1 MSTNYIIDV
10 IGSLNIESITQQLT
24 KHGINV
30 VSEASQNNKTKRLVF
45 FCPLEVFLLGK
56 EPNATLA
63 EQIDSWTEQT
73 QALFN
78 QVMAGSDSAVLLDLG
93 YAISDLD
100 GFNQSVTDL
109 FSLDTP
115 FKSTLDINWFALL
128 QHSLSVQEYFQAQS
142 VYENLLA
149 SADIIQNIDRCS
161 IINRAL
167 SYISQLRA
175 STEKGSQQQA
185 LLEEEVQNLA
195 SSILN
200 LETQTSDLT
209 TENKELN
216 ESKNILECER
226 QGLVAEGELC
236 LLQVHQ
242 LQEEL
247 EALHL
252 QNQELQQTS
261 QVKVSSIST
270 LETRISDLTTENK
283 ELNESKSLL
292 KNEKQELVA
301 ENELSL
307 LQILQLQEE
316 LEHYYYKS
324 QTQRMAGKDSF
335 PQADQITTG
344 YSEFSLQLRK
354 LL

>member
-78 QVMAGSDSAVLLDLG
+78 QVMAGSDSAVLIDLG

-175 STEKGSQQQA
+175 STEKGNQQQA

-209 TENKELN
+209 TENKELT
-216 ESKNILECER
+216 ESKSSLENEK
-226 QGLVAEGELC
+226 QELASESELS
-236 LLQVHQ
+236 LLQIHQ

-247 EALHL
+247 EAL
-252 QNQELQQTS
+252 QQTS
-261 QVKVSSIST
+261 QVKESSILT
-270 LETRISDLTTENK
+270 LEARTSELTATNTKLTEDKN
-283 ELNESKSLL
+283 LLES
-292 KNEKQELVA
+292 EKQTLVV

-307 LQILQLQEE
+307 LQIHQLQEE

-324 QTQRMAGKDSF
+324 QTRQMARKVSF
-335 PQADQITTG
+335 PQAEQITTG